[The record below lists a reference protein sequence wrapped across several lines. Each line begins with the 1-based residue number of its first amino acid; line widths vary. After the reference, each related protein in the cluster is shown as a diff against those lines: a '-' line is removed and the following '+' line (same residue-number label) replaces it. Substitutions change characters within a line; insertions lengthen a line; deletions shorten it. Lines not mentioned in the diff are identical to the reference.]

1 MKYHTRKTLT
11 AKLSAL
17 LQVVCLMICIPVSA
31 VSPRSVL
38 RTDRNE
44 AEKTTAL
51 NNAKYDYKIPVANQA
66 EFDGIWD
73 EVFKALNF
81 GAKNILVSIKQGHYS
96 FNERH
101 IPIINRHYPEANL
114 RIEGNGSEIVSSRD
128 EKAVYCQL
136 DASSF
141 SSHMVP
147 VSAWGQWNQC
157 GAPIDIYD
165 EAKKICRIPARGVS
179 FVNGMMIQVS
189 QWYETVICPVLKCD
203 KNFIYFIDKDLSYNP
218 GRKCWSINEDIRFG
232 GMMPR
237 YRIFNPRIPA
247 DYVSKGAT
255 FLSLYGSEFESIT
268 ISGLNF
274 IGNRSENAL
283 MMIERFNGT
292 AFVVSDCSFTNLSGD
307 AIYILSSNNVSICRN
322 VFKQCERYAVWS
334 DNLSNGTAIS
344 DNVFER
350 MGQRIIYGGVVN
362 CQGDR
367 FTISGN
373 RFTDFPYAAIQLG
386 NHYTSAPTNRCVG
399 IAENNMIE
407 YSESYIDDR
416 YNCTLMDSGAIYVF
430 TICDD
435 VVIRNNTIK
444 NYTGK
449 AKNRGIFCDDG
460 AKNVTICGNV
470 IEVLDGNDAVC
481 LWYPDNVGEYVSDFC
496 ENNVVTDNV
505 FINCKGS
512 FEQKPGSN
520 SVFKRNRYIKNK

>member
-1 MKYHTRKTLT
+1 MGVGSQLTLVKKVLT
-11 AKLSAL
+11 FLAAGI
-17 LQVVCLMICIPVSA
+17 LMISASLPVFAVAPRSATKWDRSKYDATIPVTNQEEFNGA
-31 VSPRSVL
+31 R
-38 RTDRNE
+38 R
-44 AEKTTAL
+44 AIL
-51 NNAKYDYKIPVANQA
+51 NSM
-66 EFDGIWD
+66 DG
-73 EVFKALNF
+73 
-81 GAKNILVSIKQGHYS
+81 GAKNILVNFRKDRY
-96 FNERH
+96 FFDDA
-101 IPIINRHYPEANL
+101 IISLIMQKRPDVRL
-114 RIEGNGSEIVSSRD
+114 TIEGNGSEIVSSRD

-141 SSHMVP
+141 SSLMIP

-157 GAPIDIYD
+157 EAPIDIYD

-203 KNFIYFIDKDLSYNP
+203 KNYIYFIDKNLSYNQ

-232 GMMPR
+232 RMMPR

-247 DYVSKGAT
+247 EHVCKGAT
-255 FLSLYGSEFESIT
+255 FLSLYGSEFESIS

-283 MMIERFNGT
+283 MMIERFNGP
-292 AFVVSDCSFTNLSGD
+292 AFVVSDCTFANLSGD
-307 AIYILSSNNVSICRN
+307 AIYVISSNNVSIGRN

-334 DNLSNGTAIS
+334 DNLSNGTVIS

-373 RFTDFPYAAIQLG
+373 RFTDFPYAAIQIG
-386 NHYTSAPTNRCVG
+386 NHYTSFPANRCAG
-399 IAENNMIE
+399 IVENNVIE
-407 YSESYIDDR
+407 YSESYIKDR
-416 YNCTLMDSGAIYVF
+416 DNCTLMDSGAIYVF

-460 AKNVTICGNV
+460 AKNVTIRGNV

-481 LWYPDNVGEYVSDFC
+481 LWYPDNVGGYVSDFC

-520 SVFKRNRYIKNK
+520 SVFKRNRYINNK